1 MLKAKDLIQYGYFPS
16 ELPPSFHTITLGEC
30 ASRIP
35 LEQYEKWQQEWQ
47 KLNSKINRPESKC
60 VNYSVPRYNRLS
72 AVKNPVN
79 IIYFV
84 HRIIPE
90 EIQPETI
97 AV

>member
-1 MLKAKDLIQYGYFPS
+1 MNL
-16 ELPPSFHTITLGEC
+16 
-30 ASRIP
+30 
-35 LEQYEKWQQEWQ
+35 
-47 KLNSKINRPESKC
+47 
-60 VNYSVPRYNRLS
+60 NRLS

-79 IIYFV
+79 IIDFV

>member
-1 MLKAKDLIQYGYFPS
+1 MS
-16 ELPPSFHTITLGEC
+16 RLPD
-30 ASRIP
+30 
-35 LEQYEKWQQEWQ
+35 
-47 KLNSKINRPESKC
+47 
-60 VNYSVPRYNRLS
+60 NYPANGMYNRLS

-79 IIYFV
+79 IINFV

>member
-1 MLKAKDLIQYGYFPS
+1 MADIITSLLGFFLKDYV
-16 ELPPSFHTITLGEC
+16 H
-30 ASRIP
+30 
-35 LEQYEKWQQEWQ
+35 
-47 KLNSKINRPESKC
+47 ING
-60 VNYSVPRYNRLS
+60 LS

-79 IIYFV
+79 IINFV